1 MPRNVCPKGYKNG
14 LFSRESPKEKSMG
27 DLQRLSPDGRVK
39 PEAYAGRK
47 MLGLTAR
54 KGKRL
59 TNSLGSQRKR
69 ERSAGNSKTA
79 LKVAFQCE

>member
-1 MPRNVCPKGYKNG
+1 
-14 LFSRESPKEKSMG
+14 MG

-47 MLGLTAR
+47 MLGLTACST
-54 KGKRL
+54 GKRL

-69 ERSAGNSKTA
+69 ERSAGDSKTA

>member
-1 MPRNVCPKGYKNG
+1 
-14 LFSRESPKEKSMG
+14 MG

-39 PEAYAGRK
+39 PEVHAGRK
-47 MLGLTAR
+47 MLGLTTR

-69 ERSAGNSKTA
+69 ERSAGDSKTA